1 MSRPLVLAVLAVTGV
16 ALAGCSFRGG
26 VSVGA
31 PATSS
36 SRPPT
41 SAAPSPTPTPTTPT
55 PTTPVPTPTAP
66 TPTSPTPT
74 TTATTTPSAPPT
86 SVGVCTSAQLV
97 AALVPADAPAG
108 RGAAVLT
115 LTNTGRGACHLK
127 GFGGIALSRSDGAP
141 VLSRQVR
148 SDATPPALTLAP
160 GDVARSSLSWSTAA
174 NTAVGEPATGDCEA
188 VPTSLLVIPP
198 DQIDDRAVPWSAGP
212 VCDQGTIAQTPYAVG

>member
-1 MSRPLVLAVLAVTGV
+1 MLVPRRRERRGPRPVERASPGEQRPRHPVDDTPTGHPEPQRTGV
-16 ALAGCSFRGG
+16 EPTDLQ
-26 VSVGA
+26 
-31 PATSS
+31 
-36 SRPPT
+36 RPDAQRPDLQRPDAQRT
-41 SAAPSPTPTPTTPT
+41 DAQRPEHPRHRRRLHL
-55 PTTPVPTPTAP
+55 
-66 TPTSPTPT
+66 
-74 TTATTTPSAPPT
+74 
-86 SVGVCTSAQLV
+86 GQLV
-97 AALVPADAPAG
+97 AGLAPADAPPG

-160 GDVARSSLSWSTAA
+160 GDVARSSLSWSTVA

-212 VCDQGTIAQTPYAVG
+212 VCDQGTITQTPYALG